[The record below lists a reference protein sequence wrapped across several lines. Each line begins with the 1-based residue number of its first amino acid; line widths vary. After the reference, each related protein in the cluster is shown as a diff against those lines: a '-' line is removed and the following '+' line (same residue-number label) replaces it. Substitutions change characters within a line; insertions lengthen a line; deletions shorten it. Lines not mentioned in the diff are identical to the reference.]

1 VLPRPAV
8 KSGGDAD
15 ELAMAS
21 QGGAR
26 RGAIKSVG
34 VFCKPRKDEI
44 CTVLPRMAEWLRQRN
59 VKIYFD
65 ALSASCFKPA
75 AKESTPEEMAPHIDL
90 LIVLGGDGTLLA
102 AARSFAEC
110 EAPILAINLGGM
122 GFMTSVTLDEAF
134 PLLEDVLAGRHRL
147 SPRMMLRAELLR
159 DGKVLQEQ
167 QALNDA
173 VVAKTALSRILDFD
187 LAVNGEF
194 LGHYRADGLIV
205 STPTGSTA
213 YSLAAGG
220 PILYPVL
227 QAFVLTPICPHMLTN
242 RPLVLPDS
250 VRLELDFSALEGQAY
265 LTLDGQ
271 IGYELKRGDHIAIS
285 KSPHRVLLVR
295 PQEQTYYKVL
305 RNKLRWG
312 QR

>member
-1 VLPRPAV
+1 MIKTAGIYC
-8 KSGGDAD
+8 KSHK
-15 ELAMAS
+15 E
-21 QGGAR
+21 
-26 RGAIKSVG
+26 
-34 VFCKPRKDEI
+34 EI
-44 CTVLPRMAEWLRQRN
+44 CSVVPRITQWLREGG
-59 VKIYFD
+59 VEVLLDKTG
-65 ALSASCFKPA
+65 ASCFNPPE
-75 AKESTPEEMAPHIDL
+75 KETSPQEMSSKMDM

-102 AARSFAEC
+102 AARQFSEC
-110 EAPILAINLGGM
+110 EVPILAVNLGGM
-122 GFMTSVTLDEAF
+122 GFMTSVTLDEAV
-134 PLLEDVLAGRHRL
+134 PLLEQVLAGNHRL
-147 SPRMMLRAELLR
+147 SPRMMLRAELNR
-159 DGKVLQEQ
+159 NGHVVQRQ

-173 VVAKTALSRILDFD
+173 VVAKGALSRMLELD
-187 LAVNGEF
+187 LSVNGQF
-194 LGHYRADGLIV
+194 LGRYRADGLIV

-250 VRLELDFSALEGQAY
+250 VQLEIDLSALEEQAY

-271 IGYELKRGDHIAIS
+271 IGHELKRGDRIAIS
-285 KSPHRVLLVR
+285 KSPYRVNLVR

>member
-1 VLPRPAV
+1 LAV
-8 KSGGDAD
+8 
-15 ELAMAS
+15 
-21 QGGAR
+21 
-26 RGAIKSVG
+26 
-34 VFCKPRKDEI
+34 
-44 CTVLPRMAEWLRQRN
+44 
-59 VKIYFD
+59 
-65 ALSASCFKPA
+65 
-75 AKESTPEEMAPHIDL
+75 
-90 LIVLGGDGTLLA
+90 
-102 AARSFAEC
+102 
-110 EAPILAINLGGM
+110 NLGGM

-134 PLLEDVLAGRHRL
+134 PLLEQVLAGNHRL
-147 SPRMMLRAELLR
+147 SPRMMLKAELIR
-159 DGKVLQEQ
+159 NGQIIQRQ

-173 VVAKTALSRILDFD
+173 VVTKAALSRILDFD
-187 LAVNGEF
+187 LSVNAHF
-194 LGHYRADGLIV
+194 LGRYRADGLIV

-250 VRLELDFSALEGQAY
+250 VQLELDFTALEEQAY

-271 IGYELKRGDHIAIS
+271 IGYELARGDRITIS
-285 KSPHRVLLVR
+285 KSPYRVNLVR

>member
-1 VLPRPAV
+1 
-8 KSGGDAD
+8 
-15 ELAMAS
+15 M
-21 QGGAR
+21 
-26 RGAIKSVG
+26 IKTAG
-34 VFCKPRKDEI
+34 ICCKPHKEQICAVVPRIVEWIEERQIKVLLDE
-44 CTVLPRMAEWLRQRN
+44 TA
-59 VKIYFD
+59 
-65 ALSASCFKPA
+65 ASCFNPPKKQGSPQQMSA
-75 AKESTPEEMAPHIDL
+75 EMDL
-90 LIVLGGDGTLLA
+90 LIVLGGDGTLLG
-102 AARSFAEC
+102 AARQFTDC
-110 EAPILAINLGGM
+110 EVPILAVNLGGM

-134 PLLEDVLAGRHRL
+134 PLLEQVLAGNHRV
-147 SPRMMLRAELLR
+147 SPRMMLKAELLR
-159 DGKVLQEQ
+159 DGQVIQRQ

-173 VVAKTALSRILDFD
+173 VVTKTALSRILDFD
-187 LAVNGEF
+187 LSVNAHF
-194 LGHYRADGLIV
+194 LGRYRADGLIV

-250 VRLELDFSALEGQAY
+250 VQLELDFSALEEQAY

-271 IGYELKRGDHIAIS
+271 IGYELKRGDHIVIS
-285 KSPHRVLLVR
+285 KSPYRVMLVR

>member
-1 VLPRPAV
+1 
-8 KSGGDAD
+8 
-15 ELAMAS
+15 M
-21 QGGAR
+21 
-26 RGAIKSVG
+26 GAIKTAG
-34 VFCKPRKDEI
+34 ICCKPRKEEI
-44 CTVLPRMAEWLRQRN
+44 CAVVPRFAKWLRERK
-59 VKIYFD
+59 VAVLFD
-65 ALSASCFKPA
+65 ATAASCFSPA
-75 AKESTPEEMAPHIDL
+75 EKHTSAEEMSAKMDL

-102 AARSFAEC
+102 AARQFGHTEV
-110 EAPILAINLGGM
+110 PILAVNLGGM
-122 GFMTSVTLDEAF
+122 GFMTSVTVEEAM
-134 PLLEDVLAGRHRL
+134 PLLEDVVEGRHRL
-147 SPRMMLRAELLR
+147 SPRMMLKSELVRGGEIIHR
-159 DGKVLQEQ
+159 D

-173 VVAKTALSRILDFD
+173 VVTKAALSRILDLD
-187 LAVNGEF
+187 LSVDGSF
-194 LGHYRADGLIV
+194 LGRYRADGLIV

-250 VRLELDFSALEGQAY
+250 VRLELGFDDLDEQAY

-271 IGYELKRGDHIAIS
+271 IGHELTRGDRIMIS
-285 KSPHRVLLVR
+285 KSPYRVMLVR

>member
-1 VLPRPAV
+1 
-8 KSGGDAD
+8 
-15 ELAMAS
+15 M
-21 QGGAR
+21 
-26 RGAIKSVG
+26 IKSAG
-34 VFCKPRKDEI
+34 IFCKPRKAEI
-44 CTVLPRMAEWLRQRN
+44 CAVVPRMADWLRERGID
-59 VKIYFD
+59 VYFD
-65 ALSASCFKPA
+65 SVAASCFNPQ
-75 AKESTPEEMAPHIDL
+75 AKITLDEMAAQMDL

-102 AARSFAEC
+102 AARRFHEC
-110 EAPILAINLGGM
+110 EVPILAVNLGGM
-122 GFMTSVTLDEAF
+122 GFMTSVTVDEAF
-134 PLLEDVLAGRHRL
+134 PLLEEVLAGRHRL
-147 SPRMMLRAELLR
+147 SPRMMLKAELLR
-159 DGKVLQEQ
+159 DGKQIQQQ

-173 VVAKTALSRILDFD
+173 VVTKSALSRILDFD
-187 LAVNGEF
+187 LAVNGQF
-194 LGHYRADGLIV
+194 LGLYRADGLIV

-250 VRLELDFSALEGQAY
+250 VQLELDFSALEEQAY

-271 IGYELKRGDHIAIS
+271 VGFELERGDRITIS
-285 KSPHRVLLVR
+285 KSPHRVQLVR

-305 RNKLRWG
+305 RSKLRWG

>member
-1 VLPRPAV
+1 
-8 KSGGDAD
+8 
-15 ELAMAS
+15 M
-21 QGGAR
+21 
-26 RGAIKSVG
+26 IKSAG
-34 VFCKPRKDEI
+34 IFCKPRKAEI
-44 CTVLPRMAEWLRQRN
+44 CAVVPRMADWLQERGIE
-59 VKIYFD
+59 VYFD
-65 ALSASCFKPA
+65 SVAASCFHPQ
-75 AKESTPEEMAPHIDL
+75 AKITLDEMAAQMDL

-102 AARSFAEC
+102 AARRFYEC
-110 EAPILAINLGGM
+110 EVPILAVNLGGM
-122 GFMTSVTLDEAF
+122 GFMTSVTIDEAF
-134 PLLEDVLAGRHRL
+134 PLLEEVLAGRHRL
-147 SPRMMLRAELLR
+147 SPRMMLKAELLR
-159 DGKVLQEQ
+159 DGRVIQQQ

-173 VVAKTALSRILDFD
+173 VVTKSALSRILDFD
-187 LAVNGEF
+187 LSVNGQF
-194 LGHYRADGLIV
+194 LGLYRADGLIV

-227 QAFVLTPICPHMLTN
+227 EAFVLTPICPHMLTN

-250 VRLELDFSALEGQAY
+250 VYLELDFSALEEQAY

-271 IGYELKRGDHIAIS
+271 VGFELERGDRITIS
-285 KSPHRVLLVR
+285 KSPHHVQLVR

>member
-1 VLPRPAV
+1 MIESDSP
-8 KSGGDAD
+8 
-15 ELAMAS
+15 M
-21 QGGAR
+21 
-26 RGAIKSVG
+26 IKTAGIS
-34 VFCKPRKDEI
+34 CKPHKEEI
-44 CTVLPRMAEWLRQRN
+44 CAVVPRIAQWLREGG
-59 VKIYFD
+59 VEVLFD
-65 ALSASCFKPA
+65 ATGASCFNPPE
-75 AKESTPEEMAPHIDL
+75 KETRADEMSSKMDM

-102 AARSFAEC
+102 AARQFTEC
-110 EAPILAINLGGM
+110 EVPILAVNLGGM
-122 GFMTSVTLDEAF
+122 GFMTSVTLDQAF
-134 PLLEDVLAGRHRL
+134 PLLEQVLSGKHRV
-147 SPRMMLRAELLR
+147 SPRMMLKAELIR
-159 DGKVLQEQ
+159 NGQVIQRQ

-173 VVAKTALSRILDFD
+173 VVTKAALSRILDFD
-187 LAVNGEF
+187 LAVNGHF
-194 LGHYRADGLIV
+194 LGRYRADGLIV

-250 VRLELDFSALEGQAY
+250 VQLELDFDALEEQAY

-271 IGYELKRGDHIAIS
+271 VGYELKRGDRVTIS
-285 KSPHRVLLVR
+285 KSPYRVNLVR

>member
-1 VLPRPAV
+1 
-8 KSGGDAD
+8 
-15 ELAMAS
+15 M
-21 QGGAR
+21 
-26 RGAIKSVG
+26 IKAAG
-34 VFCKPRKDEI
+34 IFCKSHKEEI
-44 CTVLPRMAEWLRQRN
+44 CTVVPRITQWLREGG
-59 VKIYFD
+59 VEVLLD
-65 ALSASCFKPA
+65 ETGASCFNPPEKETSA
-75 AKESTPEEMAPHIDL
+75 QEMSAKMDL

-102 AARSFAEC
+102 AARQFIEC
-110 EAPILAINLGGM
+110 EVPILAVNLGGM
-122 GFMTSVTLDEAF
+122 GFMTSVTLDQAI
-134 PLLEDVLAGRHRL
+134 PLLEQVLAGKHRI
-147 SPRMMLRAELLR
+147 SPRMMLKAELAR
-159 DGKVLQEQ
+159 NGQIIQ
-167 QALNDA
+167 RHQALNDA
-173 VVAKTALSRILDFD
+173 VVAKGTLSRMLDFD
-187 LAVNGEF
+187 LSVNSHF
-194 LGHYRADGLIV
+194 LGRYRADGLIV

-250 VRLELDFSALEGQAY
+250 VQLEFDLSALEEQAY

-271 IGYELKRGDHIAIS
+271 IGHELQRGDHIAIS
-285 KSPHRVLLVR
+285 KSPFRVNLVR

>member
-1 VLPRPAV
+1 
-8 KSGGDAD
+8 
-15 ELAMAS
+15 M
-21 QGGAR
+21 
-26 RGAIKSVG
+26 IKSAG
-34 VFCKPRKDEI
+34 IFCKPRKQEI
-44 CTVLPRMAEWLRQRN
+44 CAVVPRMTDWLRQRGIE
-59 VKIYFD
+59 VCLD
-65 ALSASCFKPA
+65 ATAAFCFTPPER
-75 AKESTPEEMAPHIDL
+75 ESKLDEMAGVIDL

-102 AARSFAEC
+102 AARQFHEC
-110 EAPILAINLGGM
+110 EVPILAVNLGGM
-122 GFMTSVTLDEAF
+122 GFMTSVTIDEAF

-147 SPRMMLRAELLR
+147 SPRMMLKAELVR
-159 DGKVLQEQ
+159 DGKIIQQQ

-173 VVAKTALSRILDFD
+173 VVTKAALSRILDFD
-187 LAVNGEF
+187 LSVNGHF
-194 LGHYRADGLIV
+194 LGLYRADGLIV

-250 VRLELDFSALEGQAY
+250 VQLELDFSALEEQAY

-271 IGYELKRGDHIAIS
+271 IGFELQRGDRITIS
-285 KSPHRVLLVR
+285 RSPHRVQLVR

>member
-1 VLPRPAV
+1 MMKVA
-8 KSGGDAD
+8 G
-15 ELAMAS
+15 
-21 QGGAR
+21 
-26 RGAIKSVG
+26 IC
-34 VFCKPRKDEI
+34 CKPHKEEI
-44 CTVLPRMAEWLRQRN
+44 CAVVPRITQWLREGGIE
-59 VKIYFD
+59 VLLD
-65 ALSASCFKPA
+65 ATGASCFGPPEKETSPQEMA
-75 AKESTPEEMAPHIDL
+75 AKMDML
-90 LIVLGGDGTLLA
+90 VVLGGDGTLLA
-102 AARSFAEC
+102 AARQFIEC
-110 EAPILAINLGGM
+110 EVPILAVNLGGM
-122 GFMTSVTLDEAF
+122 GFMTSVTLDQAI
-134 PLLEDVLAGRHRL
+134 PLLEQVVSGNHRI
-147 SPRMMLRAELLR
+147 SPRMMLKAELIR
-159 DGKVLQEQ
+159 NGQIIQRQ

-173 VVAKTALSRILDFD
+173 VVAKGTLSRMLDFD
-187 LAVNGEF
+187 LSVNSHF
-194 LGHYRADGLIV
+194 LGRYRADGLIV

-250 VRLELDFSALEGQAY
+250 VQLELDLSALEEQAY

-271 IGYELKRGDHIAIS
+271 IGHELQRGDHISIS
-285 KSPHRVLLVR
+285 KSPFRVNLVR

>member
-1 VLPRPAV
+1 
-8 KSGGDAD
+8 
-15 ELAMAS
+15 M
-21 QGGAR
+21 
-26 RGAIKSVG
+26 IKSAG
-34 VFCKPRKDEI
+34 IFCKPRKQEI
-44 CTVLPRMAEWLRQRN
+44 CAVVPRMTDWLRQRGIE
-59 VKIYFD
+59 VCLD
-65 ALSASCFKPA
+65 ATAAFCFTPP
-75 AKESTPEEMAPHIDL
+75 AKESKLNEMADVIDL

-102 AARSFAEC
+102 AARQFHEC
-110 EAPILAINLGGM
+110 EVPILAVNLGGM
-122 GFMTSVTLDEAF
+122 GFMTSVTIDEAF

-147 SPRMMLRAELLR
+147 SPRMMLKAELSR
-159 DGKVLQEQ
+159 DGKTIQQQ

-173 VVAKTALSRILDFD
+173 VVTKAALSRILDFD
-187 LAVNGEF
+187 LSVNGHF
-194 LGHYRADGLIV
+194 LGLYRADGLIV

-250 VRLELDFSALEGQAY
+250 VQLELDFSALEEQAY

-271 IGYELKRGDHIAIS
+271 VGFELQRGDRVTIS
-285 KSPHRVLLVR
+285 KSPHRVQLVR

>member
-1 VLPRPAV
+1 
-8 KSGGDAD
+8 
-15 ELAMAS
+15 M
-21 QGGAR
+21 
-26 RGAIKSVG
+26 IKTAG
-34 VFCKPRKDEI
+34 ICCKPHKEEI
-44 CTVLPRMAEWLRQRN
+44 CAVVPRIAQWLREGG
-59 VKIYFD
+59 VEVLFD
-65 ALSASCFKPA
+65 KTGASCFHPPEKETVA
-75 AKESTPEEMAPHIDL
+75 AEMAEKMDV

-102 AARSFAEC
+102 AARQFTEC
-110 EAPILAINLGGM
+110 EVPILAVNLGGM

-134 PLLEDVLAGRHRL
+134 PLLEQVLAGHHRV
-147 SPRMMLRAELLR
+147 SPRMMLKAELIR
-159 DGKVLQEQ
+159 NGQIIQRQ

-173 VVAKTALSRILDFD
+173 VVTKAALSRILDFD
-187 LAVNGEF
+187 LSVNAHF
-194 LGHYRADGLIV
+194 LGRYRADGLIV

-250 VRLELDFSALEGQAY
+250 VQLELDFSALEEQAY

-271 IGYELKRGDHIAIS
+271 IGYELKRGDRITIS
-285 KSPHRVLLVR
+285 KSPYRVNLVR

>member
-1 VLPRPAV
+1 
-8 KSGGDAD
+8 
-15 ELAMAS
+15 M
-21 QGGAR
+21 
-26 RGAIKSVG
+26 IKTAG
-34 VFCKPRKDEI
+34 VCCKPHKEEI
-44 CTVLPRMAEWLRQRN
+44 CAVVPRIAQWLREGG
-59 VKIYFD
+59 VEVLFD
-65 ALSASCFKPA
+65 ATGASCFHPPEKETSVAEMA
-75 AKESTPEEMAPHIDL
+75 AKMDM

-102 AARSFAEC
+102 AARQFSEC
-110 EAPILAINLGGM
+110 EVPILAVNLGGM

-134 PLLEDVLAGRHRL
+134 PLLEQVLAGKHRL
-147 SPRMMLRAELLR
+147 SPRMMLKAELIR
-159 DGKVLQEQ
+159 NGQVIQRQ

-173 VVAKTALSRILDFD
+173 VVTKAALSRILDFD
-187 LAVNGEF
+187 LSVNAQF
-194 LGHYRADGLIV
+194 LGRYRADGLIV

-250 VRLELDFSALEGQAY
+250 VQLELDFSALEEQAY

-271 IGYELKRGDHIAIS
+271 IGHELRRGDRITIF
-285 KSPHRVLLVR
+285 KSPYRVNLVR

>member
-1 VLPRPAV
+1 
-8 KSGGDAD
+8 
-15 ELAMAS
+15 M
-21 QGGAR
+21 
-26 RGAIKSVG
+26 IKSAG
-34 VFCKPRKDEI
+34 IFCKPRKQEI
-44 CTVLPRMAEWLRQRN
+44 CAVVPRMIDWLQERGIK
-59 VKIYFD
+59 VFLD
-65 ALSASCFKPA
+65 SVAASCFTPPA
-75 AKESTPEEMAPHIDL
+75 KINLDEMAAQIDL

-102 AARSFAEC
+102 AARRFHESEV
-110 EAPILAINLGGM
+110 PILAVNLGGM
-122 GFMTSVTLDEAF
+122 GFMTSVTIDEAF

-147 SPRMMLRAELLR
+147 SPRMMLKAELLR
-159 DGKVLQEQ
+159 DGKTIQRQ

-173 VVAKTALSRILDFD
+173 VVTKSALSRILDFD
-187 LAVNGEF
+187 LSVNGHF
-194 LGHYRADGLIV
+194 LGLYRADGLIV

-250 VRLELDFSALEGQAY
+250 VQLELDFSALEEQAY

-271 IGYELKRGDHIAIS
+271 IGFELQRGDRITVS
-285 KSPHRVLLVR
+285 KSPHRVQLVR

>member
-1 VLPRPAV
+1 
-8 KSGGDAD
+8 
-15 ELAMAS
+15 M
-21 QGGAR
+21 
-26 RGAIKSVG
+26 IKAAG
-34 VFCKPRKDEI
+34 IFCKPHKDEI
-44 CTVLPRMAEWLRQRN
+44 CAVVPRIAKWLREGG
-59 VKIYFD
+59 VEVLFD
-65 ALSASCFKPA
+65 ATGACCFNPPERESSVQEMSAK
-75 AKESTPEEMAPHIDL
+75 MDL

-102 AARSFAEC
+102 AARSFTES
-110 EAPILAINLGGM
+110 EVPILAVNLGGM

-134 PLLEDVLAGRHRL
+134 PLLEQVLAGNHRL
-147 SPRMMLRAELLR
+147 SPRMMLKAELIR
-159 DGKVLQEQ
+159 NGQIIQRQ

-173 VVAKTALSRILDFD
+173 VVTKAALSRILDFD
-187 LAVNGEF
+187 LSVNAHF
-194 LGHYRADGLIV
+194 LGRYRANGLIV

-250 VRLELDFSALEGQAY
+250 VQLELDFTALEEQAY

-271 IGYELKRGDHIAIS
+271 IGYELARGDRITIS
-285 KSPHRVLLVR
+285 KSPYRVNLVR